1 MGFYELFSKQQ
12 KKLRGEV
19 PDVYQ
24 YNDFPNP
31 FRVQVIH
38 IMTDVL
44 GDDARFHD
52 ESRQAYEFINKTL
65 CREYGVFSLTNER
78 VPNSEH
84 VANFFLNMREAD
96 KVLDVIQLIMQIS
109 DNYIRQHGRILGGKI
124 TADEAIAELNH
135 RFKEHGIGYQYEGGK
150 IIRMDS
156 KVIHSEVVKP
166 VLQLLQGKIY
176 AGANDEFL
184 KAHEHYRHKR
194 YKESMNECLKAFE
207 STMKA
212 ICKKRHWPFS
222 ETDTA
227 KTLIDVCLKH
237 ELIAPFWQSHFTG
250 LRSTLGSGVPT
261 ARNKTSGHGQGAEP
275 TTIPPSVASYV
286 LHLTA
291 TCLLFL
297 ISAEIDLG

>member
-1 MGFYELFSKQQ
+1 M
-12 KKLRGEV
+12 LRGEV

-24 YNDFPNP
+24 YNDFPHP

-44 GDDARFHD
+44 GDDGRFHD
-52 ESRQAYEFINKTL
+52 ESKQAYEFVYKTL
-65 CREYGVFSLTNER
+65 CREYGLFSLTDER
-78 VPNSEH
+78 SPH
-84 VANFFLNMREAD
+84 LDQIANYFLNLRETE
-96 KVLDVIQLIMQIS
+96 KILDVIQLVFQIA
-109 DNYIRQHGRILGGKI
+109 DNFIRQYGRILGGKI
-124 TADEAIAELNH
+124 SPDDAIAELNH
-135 RFKEHGIGYQYEGGK
+135 RFKEHGIGYQFEGGK

-156 KVIHSEVVKP
+156 KMIHSEVVKP
-166 VLQLLQGKIY
+166 ALELLQGKIY

-184 KAHEHYRHKR
+184 KAHEHYRHRR
-194 YKESMNECLKAFE
+194 YKECLNECLKAFE

-212 ICKKRHWPFS
+212 ICKKRRWQYS

-227 KTLIDVCLKH
+227 KTLLDVCLKNG
-237 ELIAPFWQSHFTG
+237 LIAPFWQSHFTG
-250 LRSTLGSGVPT
+250 LRSTLESGIPT
-261 ARNKTSGHGQGAEP
+261 VRNKTSGHGQGAEP

-297 ISAEIDLG
+297 ISAKKDLS